1 MYLCRLGGKQSR
13 IYTGTEVKGSGGQK
27 VRGSGVRT
35 LTIAGLRLLA
45 FRVGEGELVSVPT
58 HPHRCTAGRV
68 ERGPRAAHGAVTAA
82 RGSEK
87 INRGKQ
93 GGKIKTKC
101 VRTEE

>member
-1 MYLCRLGGKQSR
+1 M
-13 IYTGTEVKGSGGQK
+13 
-27 VRGSGVRT
+27 RT

-45 FRVGEGELVSVPT
+45 FRVGEGELVSVPA
-58 HPHRCTAGRV
+58 HPHCCTAGRV

-87 INRGKQ
+87 NQK